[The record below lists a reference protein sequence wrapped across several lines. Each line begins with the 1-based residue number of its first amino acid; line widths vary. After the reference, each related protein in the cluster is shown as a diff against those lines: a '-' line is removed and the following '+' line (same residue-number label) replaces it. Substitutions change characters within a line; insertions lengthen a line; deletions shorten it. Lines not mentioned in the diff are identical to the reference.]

1 MPNKKSEKNSKG
13 KNTKA
18 KNISTKNNIKKEN
31 NVEKIEK
38 IEVEKKL
45 PLEKGECS
53 LKNNTPFVIA
63 TCCAIILLGALIL
76 TLCTKRIP
84 KTKNGDEIIATLKGK
99 TITAETLYQQLK
111 EENGTKALIDVIDD
125 YIANKEVKITEDDKK
140 YVKDVVDYYK
150 QYAEYYNTDLKS
162 FLANYVGLTN
172 ISTEDEFSDYVLND
186 YKKTLAVRKFVA
198 DQASEK
204 DLKAYYDENYTDK
217 LTVRHILIEV
227 DSEAEDQEKADK
239 EALEKAKKLIKK
251 LDETDE
257 KKVEKKISELA
268 KENSDDTGTYSNGG
282 LFEDFSKKDVVE
294 EFWNASEKLKDG
306 EYTKEPVKTTYG
318 YHVIYKVGSK
328 AKEKYKDVKEQV
340 KKEYAESLLNSDAN
354 LQITKWA
361 ELRKQYKL
369 SIKDDEMKKAYK
381 KTINVDDSDNKE
393 NKENKENEET
403 DTKEESK

>member
-38 IEVEKKL
+38 IEVEKEL

-172 ISTEDEFSDYVLND
+172 ISTEEEFSDYVLND

-204 DLKAYYDENYTDK
+204 DLKSYYDENYTDK

-393 NKENKENEET
+393 NEET